1 MNTKQVIVVRK
12 FPNLR
17 TGKYCS
23 QVAHASMSFLTK
35 GGGVYCNLGTG
46 IPQVDY
52 FMSSVD
58 ESHAGEINH
67 WLRNSFRKICVYVNS
82 EEELEAV
89 HQKALDSG
97 LVSLSISP
105 ISRKPLMLL
114 VPSVLEL
121 ISMSVMVIG
130 ILTLGFP
137 RHLKKLKRIVSLPK
151 QQTQLPKKEN

>member
-12 FPNLR
+12 FPSLR

-23 QVAHASMSFLTK
+23 QVAHASMAFLTK

-46 IPQVDY
+46 VPQVDY
-52 FMSSVD
+52 FMSSVE

-97 LVSLSISP
+97 LMSHMIEDNGATEFNGVKTKTCCAIGPHVDGKFEGITDHL
-105 ISRKPLMLL
+105 PLL
-114 VPSVLEL
+114 
-121 ISMSVMVIG
+121 
-130 ILTLGFP
+130 
-137 RHLKKLKRIVSLPK
+137 
-151 QQTQLPKKEN
+151 

>member
-52 FMSSVD
+52 FMSSVE

-82 EEELEAV
+82 EEELETV

-97 LVSLSISP
+97 LMSHMIVDNVATEFNGVKTKTCCAIGPHVDEKFEGITDHL
-105 ISRKPLMLL
+105 PLL
-114 VPSVLEL
+114 
-121 ISMSVMVIG
+121 
-130 ILTLGFP
+130 
-137 RHLKKLKRIVSLPK
+137 
-151 QQTQLPKKEN
+151 